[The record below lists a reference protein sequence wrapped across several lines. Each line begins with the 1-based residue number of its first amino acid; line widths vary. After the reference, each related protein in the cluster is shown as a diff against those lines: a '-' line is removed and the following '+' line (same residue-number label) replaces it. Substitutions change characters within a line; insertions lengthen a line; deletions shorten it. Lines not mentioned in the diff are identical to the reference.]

1 MGIRGLFGKLY
12 GWARSTA
19 PESQFL
25 IPPNLKS
32 FRLFAERAVVVD
44 WQTTPWKPFE
54 IIEWYRRLGRISGTP
69 DLRTV
74 EEAEAGYA
82 EMDRARL
89 ESLEKEFGVDYVV
102 FRRPF
107 DVRQVRGAHVEE
119 PQVTGKIAF
128 MNDSYLVLKV
138 QDETIAR
145 GGSHTPAGSHR
156 RGSGAA
162 TKTRRPRFHP
172 GVAARDGRTTLVW
185 PIRVIVES
193 RSCWALRL
201 HSGQDLLPVRPEA
214 HG

>member
-1 MGIRGLFGKLY
+1 MCIRDRRYNVLIGDPRPLRELY

-54 IIEWYRRLGRISGTP
+54 IIEWYRRLGRISGKP
-69 DLRTV
+69 DV
-74 EEAEAGYA
+74 KSVQEAEAGYA

-102 FRRPF
+102 FRKPF
-107 DVRQVRGAHVEE
+107 DVRQVKGPEIK
-119 PQVTGKIAF
+119 GKVAF
-128 MNDSYLVLKV
+128 MNDGYLVLKV
-138 QDETIAR
+138 QDET
-145 GGSHTPAGSHR
+145 R

-162 TKTRRPRFHP
+162 TKTRRRHRAPP
-172 GVAARDGRTTLVW
+172 WW
-185 PIRVIVES
+185 PS
-193 RSCWALRL
+193 STAPWFGFRL
-201 HSGQDLLPVRPEA
+201 
-214 HG
+214 